1 MSTEA
6 SSSMDMS
13 ESMMSNGEAKT
24 TSQPVIQVDKMLLMK
39 KKNATSRHQQI
50 LTPDEEQ
57 LNPQLNQQLKKQLK
71 AQQKKARKQAEGA
84 HYSSNNLMDED
95 DDMMQDEPVQN
106 FQFNIGLTSA
116 PIPDEDEEL

>member
-1 MSTEA
+1 MSAEA
-6 SSSMDMS
+6 PSSMDMS
-13 ESMMSNGEAKT
+13 ESVMSNGESKT

-39 KKNATSRHQQI
+39 KKNATSRPQQI

-84 HYSSNNLMDED
+84 YNTSNNLMDED
-95 DDMMQDEPVQN
+95 DEMMQDEPVQN
-106 FQFNIGLTSA
+106 FQFNVGLTSA